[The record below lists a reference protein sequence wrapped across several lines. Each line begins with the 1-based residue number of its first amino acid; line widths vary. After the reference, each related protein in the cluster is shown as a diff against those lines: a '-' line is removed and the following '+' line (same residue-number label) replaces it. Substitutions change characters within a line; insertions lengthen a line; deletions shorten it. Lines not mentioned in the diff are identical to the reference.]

1 MPDRITAMDV
11 ERQQFNRKVRGFDP
25 EEVTLYLRSIAEEI
39 ERLNLDNAKML
50 EENGRLMRQID
61 EHKTREQTLQQTLV
75 TAQKMSEELKERS
88 QAQADQVMHEARI
101 KAERTLQESQD
112 QLARLEA
119 EISRAKLDRD
129 LFEKRLENTIEE
141 HKKMLEQ
148 RRSERDLAPDNVRSI
163 RSSGRDIAGFD
174 IG

>member
-1 MPDRITAMDV
+1 MSERVTAREV
-11 ERQQFNRKVRGFDP
+11 ERQQFKRKVRGFDP
-25 EEVTLYLRSIAEEI
+25 EEVQLYLFSVSEEI
-39 ERLNLDNAKML
+39 ERLNLENGRLL
-50 EENGRLMRQID
+50 EENGRLTREIG
-61 EHKTREQTLQQTLV
+61 EHCMREQTLQQTLV

-88 QAQADQVMHEARI
+88 QMQADRLMHEARI
-101 KAERTLQESQD
+101 RVERTLQESQD

-129 LFEKRLENTIEE
+129 LFEKRLEHSIDE

-148 RRSERDLAPDNVRSI
+148 RRSEREITLDNVHPI
-163 RSSGRDIAGFD
+163 RSSDRDRAGFD